1 MLSAEDIRNLVG
13 GGEGYNVDFKRSVPS
28 TVRELTEEVCSS
40 LNAAG
45 GYLLIGVND
54 NNEIVGAEI
63 DNCKR
68 SAIQGSIGEISPMCH
83 YNMYDVDVDGK
94 KVWVIEVPSGK
105 NKPYFFS
112 GCTYLREGAN
122 SQKLTN
128 VEEIREVFQRHE
140 RIYFDAIPLPKVN
153 LLEQL
158 DKDNFLDF
166 KREAHIVSFDFHYL
180 APPCCRA

>member
-1 MLSAEDIRNLVG
+1 MLSAEDIRNLVD

-28 TVRELTEEVCSS
+28 KVRELTEEVCSF

-83 YNMYDVDVDGK
+83 YNMYDVDVDCK

-122 SQKLTN
+122 SQKT
-128 VEEIREVFQRHE
+128 
-140 RIYFDAIPLPKVN
+140 D
-153 LLEQL
+153 
-158 DKDNFLDF
+158 
-166 KREAHIVSFDFHYL
+166 
-180 APPCCRA
+180 